1 MRNQIIQNAVVIEYP
16 DYITHINDRNIIKVY
31 SLTSDPVAAVITLSC
46 NGDSV
51 QLEYNSELSNLV
63 FHINSSLNRI
73 VSGQHQT
80 VTINGNVANDDI
92 SYEID
97 QIAMVVEQ
105 GRTLNGR
112 PHGCCR
118 TMYWQNDDDL
128 EKVEI
133 FVPVR
138 GTATV
143 GEYAYSLQAGC
154 NSINLTEHNGSP
166 VTPPSGDFKIHILL
180 SYSHSDTPVF
190 FGDLW
195 KHASDDV
202 TENSQYDIQM
212 VYISAGSDCAADNY
226 ISFGKIMFLDTDG
239 CWKRFI
245 GRVTNMKYSLK
256 QSEYISSTIVVNNPM
271 SMITDTQQEVT
282 MKFADVEHNAYIHDI
297 VFSPSILYLNGYG
310 EWKNCLIADSNLS
323 EKSGEK
329 NDVEIKLK
337 VLA

>member
-1 MRNQIIQNAVVIEYP
+1 MRQQAIQNVAVIEYP

-31 SLTSDPVAAVITLSC
+31 SLTSDPVAAILTIDC

-63 FHINSSLNRI
+63 FHINSSLKRL
-73 VSGQHQT
+73 VHGQHQT
-80 VTINGNVANDDI
+80 VTITGNIANDDI
-92 SYEID
+92 SYQID
-97 QIAMVVEQ
+97 TITMVVEQ
-105 GRTLNGR
+105 GRTLNSR

-128 EKVEI
+128 QKVEI
-133 FVPVR
+133 YVPVS

-143 GEYAYSLQAGC
+143 GQYTYSLQAGT
-154 NSINLTEHNGSP
+154 NSINLTEYNGSP
-166 VTPPSGDFKIHILL
+166 VTPPSGDFKIHIHL

-202 TENSQYDIQM
+202 IENSDYDIQM
-212 VYISAGSDCAADNY
+212 VYVSAGSDCTTDNY
-226 ISFGKIMFLDTDG
+226 ISFGKIMVMDTDG
-239 CWKRFI
+239 CYKKYI

-256 QSEYISSTIVVNNPM
+256 QSEYINNGLVVNDPM
-271 SMITDTQQEVT
+271 SMITNVQQEVT
-282 MKFADVEHNAYIHDI
+282 MKFADVAHNAYIHDI
-297 VFSPSILYLNGYG
+297 VFSPSIMYLNGYG
-310 EWKNCLIADSNLS
+310 DWKNCLIADSNLS
-323 EKSGEK
+323 EKSGEY